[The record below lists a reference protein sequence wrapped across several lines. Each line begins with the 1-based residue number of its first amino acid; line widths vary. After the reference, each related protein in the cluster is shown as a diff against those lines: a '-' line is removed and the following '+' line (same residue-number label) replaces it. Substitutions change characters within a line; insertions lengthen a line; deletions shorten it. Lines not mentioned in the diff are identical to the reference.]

1 VLPSVLFNYYWTR
14 DLSFE
19 LELGAKWTSKEQ
31 AGVRENETEFF
42 VTAGFRYDFYA
53 DDQKR
58 CAFVPMCR

>member
-1 VLPSVLFNYYWTR
+1 MAVASAIELPPHDRAKSN
-14 DLSFE
+14 SP
-19 LELGAKWTSKEQ
+19 GAKWTSREQ
-31 AGVRENETEFF
+31 AGARENETEFF